1 MLCTRYSQPNPHR
14 MGLRRE
20 SDTDL
25 RAGAGPTCSFGPE
38 LDVVVAGGGVWDRIP
53 TLRRL
58 HVAVPVGRV
67 SVRAPITWMLLGE
80 LRAPLA
86 PLIEGVPLGERGFG
100 PVVVV
105 EAALGAFAAGALR
118 WRRAAGLE
126 VPGRAR
132 RRGFRYLDPGGH

>member
-58 HVAVPVGRV
+58 HVAVPVGRTNGQC
-67 SVRAPITWMLLGE
+67 VRTGDRKSTRLNSSHVATSYAGFCLNNKTN
-80 LRAPLA
+80 RC
-86 PLIEGVPLGERGFG
+86 VPT
-100 PVVVV
+100 
-105 EAALGAFAAGALR
+105 
-118 WRRAAGLE
+118 
-126 VPGRAR
+126 VPPDSDR
-132 RRGFRYLDPGGH
+132 P